1 MAVKGKGARNKG
13 AQGEREF
20 LKIVTELLA
29 DRGVTVEL
37 RRNYDQTAIGGAD
50 CLRLPGVAIEVKRQE
65 TLALP
70 SWWRQAIDQAQRCE
84 EAIPVLAYRRN
95 KEPWTILIP
104 SHMKP
109 NYLRSQVFQ
118 KRTGLPTAALLT
130 MEEFADFYLGSVY
143 RND

>member
-1 MAVKGKGARNKG
+1 MVKGKGARNKG

-20 LKIVTELLA
+20 LKLITNLLA

-65 TLALP
+65 ALALP

-104 SHMKP
+104 SVLKP

-118 KRTGLPTAALLT
+118 KRTGLPTAAVLT
-130 MEEFADFYLGSVY
+130 VEEFADFYLGSVY

>member
-84 EAIPVLAYRRN
+84 EAIPVLA
-95 KEPWTILIP
+95 
-104 SHMKP
+104 
-109 NYLRSQVFQ
+109 
-118 KRTGLPTAALLT
+118 
-130 MEEFADFYLGSVY
+130 
-143 RND
+143 